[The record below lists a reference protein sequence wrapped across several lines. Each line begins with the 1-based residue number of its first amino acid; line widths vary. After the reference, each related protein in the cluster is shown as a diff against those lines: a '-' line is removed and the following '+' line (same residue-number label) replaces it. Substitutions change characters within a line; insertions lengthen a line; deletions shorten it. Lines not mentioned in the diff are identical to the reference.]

1 MVSIQQMGR
10 TITEEISSA
19 TAYQD
24 TVRTALRGGRGALG
38 TAIG

>member
-1 MVSIQQMGR
+1 MVSIHRRGR

-24 TVRTALRGGRGALG
+24 AVRTVFRGGRGALV